1 VVRRFPPVSGLCSRR
16 FRFREHQYHGG
27 ADSNR
32 NALVRRSR
40 WNTHMSDERSD
51 AEQGGVFGNLPGSR
65 PGSRS
70 PRRGSGERKPAPRAA
85 AKPRPRKRAPAASAA
100 EPRRRPAPRPGP
112 DREPEPATARAD
124 RESEEAARAD
134 SGGIEDLAWAG
145 VAVAAEAATI
155 GVRLASRAIEALR
168 GSSERS

>member
-1 VVRRFPPVSGLCSRR
+1 LQSALQT
-16 FRFREHQYHGG
+16 REHQYHGG

-40 WNTHMSDERSD
+40 WNMHMSDETSE

-70 PRRGSGERKPAPRAA
+70 PRRRSGEREPAARA
-85 AKPRPRKRAPAASAA
+85 AKPRPRKRQPAASAA
-100 EPRRRPAPRPGP
+100 EPRRRPAPPPGP
-112 DREPEPATARAD
+112 DREPEPAAARGQPD
-124 RESEEAARAD
+124 SEEAARAE
-134 SGGIEDLAWAG
+134 GGIEDLAWAG

-168 GSSERS
+168 GSSERSTG